1 MGYIFRNNNL
11 FYIYIIIIPW
21 LIHLIKP
28 FEHFY
33 LVSFIYSGCV
43 FFIFFLLIYLNVR
56 GAGEKSP
63 YSNFS
68 KPPRMRSV
76 KKAGPDAIAVNT
88 EDI

>member
-1 MGYIFRNNNL
+1 MVVYFL
-11 FYIYIIIIPW
+11 
-21 LIHLIKP
+21 
-28 FEHFY
+28 
-33 LVSFIYSGCV
+33 
-43 FFIFFLLIYLNVR
+43 FFLLIYLNVR

-63 YSNFS
+63 YSNVS